1 MSDAHPIHP
10 GSYIRENVL
19 GSRGLTVS
27 EASELIGVS
36 RPSLSNFLNGKVSAT
51 PNMAI
56 RLERTFGVSA
66 MKILDLQTQYDAQ
79 AHISYLGS
87 PRRSLHV

>member
-19 GSRGLTVS
+19 EPRGLTVS
-27 EASELIGVS
+27 EAAKLIGVS

-51 PNMAI
+51 PNMA
-56 RLERTFGVSA
+56 
-66 MKILDLQTQYDAQ
+66 
-79 AHISYLGS
+79 
-87 PRRSLHV
+87 